1 MELQIHQLRK
11 KFKVPS
17 KHKHFGLRTPKEN
30 VNYNRVLKDL
40 DLTVHDNE
48 MYCLLGNNGAGKS
61 TLLNCIGGIHIPDSG
76 EIFLKNDKEIIN
88 VVKEPRQAKRK
99 ILFNFQDPKFD
110 SRLSAKANLD
120 FHLRMFMI
128 ERETRKK
135 LITEY
140 LKLFNL
146 YSKKDSKIYFLSGG
160 QRKQLENIRGFTT
173 AQALTHEDILFMTDE
188 PTAYCDVVA
197 KNIIWEELENI
208 CSHGTVLFSTN
219 DLHEAER
226 LIKPKNGKIGFIK
239 EGSIVFSGSLSE
251 LQHKLTTKGNLNVIT
266 EGPLDN
272 TLFATFCERLMNQYG
287 SMSFSTIPEEHAIKI
302 GNITQTEMN
311 SVISEA
317 LDFLHSNNIYIDK
330 IEKVKPTINDLFIS
344 KGEN

>member
-11 KFKVPS
+11 NFKVPS
-17 KHKHFGLRTPKEN
+17 KHKHFSFHTSKEE
-30 VNYNRVLKDL
+30 VKYNQVLKNL
-40 DLTVHDNE
+40 DLTVNNNE

-76 EIFLKNDKEIIN
+76 EIFLKNDKGIIN
-88 VVKEPRQAKRK
+88 VVKEPKRAKRR

-120 FHLRMFMI
+120 FHLRMYLI
-128 ERETRKK
+128 ERETRQK

-140 LKLFNL
+140 LKMFNL

-160 QRKQLENIRGFTT
+160 QKKQLENIRGFTT
-173 AQALTHEDILFMTDE
+173 AKALAHEDILFITDE

-197 KNIIWEELENI
+197 KDLIWGELESI
-208 CSHGTVLFSTN
+208 QGHGTILFSTN

-251 LQHKLTTKGNLNVIT
+251 LQQKLTTKGNLQLIT
-266 EGPLDN
+266 EGPVEN
-272 TLFATFCERLMNQYG
+272 SLFTTFSERLMDQYG
-287 SMSFSTIPEEHAIKI
+287 SMSFSTVPEENTISI
-302 GNITQTEMN
+302 GNISQEAMN
-311 SVISEA
+311 NVISEA
-317 LDFLHSNNIYIDK
+317 LDFLHSNSINIDK
-330 IEKVKPTINDLFIS
+330 IEKVKPTINDLFITN
-344 KGEN
+344 GEN